1 MSEQIDNQSTRL
13 HNFDLASFRKSQS
26 AMIATSDTA
35 YSSRFGGAQ
44 WTSQVKNYTE
54 QEVKKIIES
63 GSLVEQQRL
72 SRNYFNKDGY
82 YRQLILYY
90 ATLLKY
96 TGLLIPNPTMG
107 KNLSTSHIQKRY
119 FQAMDYVD
127 KMSL

>member
-13 HNFDLASFRKSQS
+13 HNFDLASFKKSQS

-35 YSSRFGGAQ
+35 YSSRFGSAQ

-63 GSLVEQQRL
+63 GSLIEQQRL

-127 KMSL
+127 KMNL